1 MEAYVA
7 DVMKFPNGVLFW
19 DLIFVRATQDWEL
32 ESFYNF
38 MDRIYGMSLRG
49 VGDDKICWKP
59 AMGRGFADY
68 FYYQVLTKSIDQ
80 SFPWK
85 TVWKPKVPSRVAF
98 LVWTAALRNI
108 LTIDNL
114 RKLVILI
121 LNWCCMRKRN
131 GESVD
136 HLLIHCSF
144 ASDLWSSVYL
154 VWQSLC

>member
-1 MEAYVA
+1 MA
-7 DVMKFPNGVLFW
+7 DVMKFPNGILFC

-59 AMGRGFADY
+59 AIGRGFAVC

-80 SFPWK
+80 SFP
-85 TVWKPKVPSRVAF
+85 WKPKVPSRVAF
-98 LVWTAALRNI
+98 LVWTAALGNI

-114 RKLVILI
+114 RKWVILI
-121 LNWCCMRKRN
+121 LNWCCTCKRY

-144 ASDLWSSVYL
+144 VSDLWSSVYL